1 VHDRKLLQKIN
12 LAARDIDKIMPIM
25 LQVNI
30 SRDSNK
36 SGFLAEDVP
45 VIVKGMTEFSHLNL
59 IGLMTITELYESSE
73 AARGDFRAMRVLGD
87 SVFGADSNYA
97 LSMGMSQDFE
107 VAIEEGAT
115 HIIIDLRDNG
125 GGYLESAVS
134 IADEFLKSK
143 ELIVKTKNKKD
154 KIESTLATEKGLF
167 ETGKVSVLINEN
179 SASASEILAGAI
191 QDNDRGLIY
200 GRRSFGK
207 GLVQREM
214 PLGDG
219 SAVRLTVARYYTPS
233 GRSIQKPYEDKG
245 EIYFNEF
252 DKRFES
258 GELYEKDKATIALNV
273 QDVFNSRKRMFNNN
287 IPNILNSYV
296 EEIFSKA

>member
-1 VHDRKLLQKIN
+1 MDSNIIKDNYFRIKGLIAEALKRSSRHQKVSLIAVSKKQSVDKMNQYGEILGAEGVRPIFGENYIQEFFDKKDQLLNSFDSHFIGRLQSNKVKDAVKCFSVIESVHDRKLLQKIN

-30 SRDSNK
+30 SRDPNK

-115 HIIIDLRDNG
+115 HIRIG
-125 GGYLESAVS
+125 TA
-134 IADEFLKSK
+134 
-143 ELIVKTKNKKD
+143 
-154 KIESTLATEKGLF
+154 LF
-167 ETGKVSVLINEN
+167 
-179 SASASEILAGAI
+179 GA
-191 QDNDRGLIY
+191 R
-200 GRRSFGK
+200 
-207 GLVQREM
+207 
-214 PLGDG
+214 
-219 SAVRLTVARYYTPS
+219 T
-233 GRSIQKPYEDKG
+233 
-245 EIYFNEF
+245 
-252 DKRFES
+252 
-258 GELYEKDKATIALNV
+258 
-273 QDVFNSRKRMFNNN
+273 
-287 IPNILNSYV
+287 
-296 EEIFSKA
+296 